1 MGRRGQHRP
10 LTVPGDPADPRG
22 FPALVQ
28 EFCTDLSA
36 RGYSPAT
43 VTNRRQGLAQLAG
56 WLLERGVSRPV
67 EVTRPML
74 VRYQRHLFH
83 YRKADGD
90 PLSFRSQN
98 QRLLTVR
105 AFYRWAVRNNLIL
118 SNPAS
123 ELELP
128 KVERRLPRPALSI
141 GEAEQV
147 LAQPDLGTLAGL
159 RDRAILEVLY
169 CTGIRRAEL
178 AHLALFDLDTDRQ
191 TLMVRQGKGRKDRM
205 VPLGTRALAWVER
218 YLIEARPALAVEP
231 DDGTL
236 FLTLDGH
243 GFSVDRLTQLAR
255 GYVVAS
261 GVPKQGACHLF
272 RHTMATL
279 MLEGGADIRFIQQML
294 GHADISTTQIYT
306 HVSIR
311 QLQAIHAATHPGAS
325 NSRHRTITDS
335 QGHDQAARDRPGDR
349 RDDGHQ
355 PRDGHHDRRD
365 DRHLRGEGPRDGR
378 DDGHDLRDGLRD
390 SHGDGLHSAADAG
403 ELWSV
408 LDQEDQEENRPPT
421 GSTPP
426 LTAPPGH

>member
-1 MGRRGQHRP
+1 
-10 LTVPGDPADPRG
+10 VE
-22 FPALVQ
+22 

-56 WLLERGVSRPV
+56 WLGDRGVSRPV

-141 GEAEQV
+141 SEAEQV

-169 CTGIRRAEL
+169 STGIRRAEL
-178 AHLALFDLDTDRQ
+178 AHLALFDLDADRA

-205 VPLGTRALAWVER
+205 VPIGTRALAWVER
-218 YLIEARPALAVEP
+218 YLIEARPTLAVEP

-255 GYVVAS
+255 GYVQAS

-311 QLQAIHAATHPGAS
+311 QLQAIHAATHPGAL
-325 NSRHRTITDS
+325 NTRHRTVTDH
-335 QGHDQAARDRPGDR
+335 GHHDRPGDGPGDGQ
-349 RDDGHQ
+349 DDGHQ
-355 PRDGHHDRRD
+355 RGDGHRDGHERS
-365 DRHLRGEGPRDGR
+365 DGF
-378 DDGHDLRDGLRD
+378 RD
-390 SHGDGLHSAADAG
+390 SHGDRLDDGQHGALDAA

-408 LDQEDQEENRPPT
+408 LDQEDQEENRPAT

-426 LTAPPGH
+426 TTTPTGPRRQL

>member
-10 LTVPGDPADPRG
+10 LTVPGDPTDAHG
-22 FPALVQ
+22 FPVLVE

-43 VTNRRQGLAQLAG
+43 VTNRRQGLAQLAQ
-56 WLLERGVSRPV
+56 WLLDRGVSRPV

-141 GEAEQV
+141 SEAETV
-147 LAQPDLGTLAGL
+147 LAQPDLGTLSGV
-159 RDRAILEVLY
+159 RDRAILEVFY
-169 CTGIRRAEL
+169 STGIRRAEL
-178 AHLALFDLDTDRQ
+178 AHLALFDLDADRS

-205 VPLGTRALAWVER
+205 VPIGARALAWVDR
-218 YLIEARPALAVEP
+218 YLIEARPLLAVEP

-243 GFSVDRLTQLAR
+243 SFSVDRLTQLAR

-261 GVPKQGACHLF
+261 GVAKQGACHLF

-311 QLQAIHAATHPGAS
+311 QLQAIHAATHPGAT
-325 NSRHRTITDS
+325 NTRHRTVVDNHEHEATLSD
-335 QGHDQAARDRPGDR
+335 H
-349 RDDGHQ
+349 DGH
-355 PRDGHHDRRD
+355 PR
-365 DRHLRGEGPRDGR
+365 
-378 DDGHDLRDGLRD
+378 
-390 SHGDGLHSAADAG
+390 SASDTSSDIE
-403 ELWSV
+403 ELLSV
-408 LDQEDQEENRPPT
+408 LAIEDQEEDRPAT
-421 GSTPP
+421 GSKPP
-426 LTAPPGH
+426 PAPPARR